1 MLIERDGGQFR
12 DQKNVRIRER
22 KLTRI
27 FSRSATVFTSSNDIV
42 QRREAVGESE
52 KEKRAEEGKKVGRES
67 L

>member
-1 MLIERDGGQFR
+1 MLIKRDGGQFR

-42 QRREAVGESE
+42 QRREAVGES
-52 KEKRAEEGKKVGRES
+52 
-67 L
+67 